1 MLDIRTLYITLSLL
15 VLVMGVAW
23 LLVWRAQPRLPGLAL
38 WALGSL
44 LTGVAT
50 GLLAMRG
57 LITGWLS
64 VVLANVLIVYSQ
76 GLLQYAI
83 ADLAGRPRLRWLV
96 LGATII
102 TIITWP
108 YFWLVMPGN
117 IGIRY
122 AINNGFVGLIFVGLA
137 WTVWSSPNLP
147 RLQVMPF
154 AAMASIHALSSFYRA
169 GDGLL
174 NPVQDFLAPGLGQA
188 VLTLEAVLSAIGCT
202 VGFAVLLGAR
212 LTRDLEQQNEAL
224 TEVIGTQRVL
234 QVQLRTAL
242 TQEAAMRREQQHFIS
257 RISAQFDVPLQ
268 AISCRIE
275 QLRQLP
281 PALHESIAARLDAIT
296 GAARRLRLLIDTFL
310 LDRRI
315 QGGMAEMRQDRV
327 DLSALLADL
336 LREQARPGA
345 RPGAEWRLQFNAPA
359 QAVTARGDAAMLA
372 VVFGNLVDN
381 ALKYSAA
388 DAPVAVTLERND
400 EEAVVTV
407 EDRGIGIPAR
417 DLGAIGRRFFRAT
430 NAANVPGTG
439 LGLFSAGRLIQFH
452 GGRFLVDSAPDR
464 GTRITVHLPLHGAA

>member
-23 LLVWRAQPRLPGLAL
+23 LMVWRAQPRLPGLAL

-57 LITGWLS
+57 LISGWLS
-64 VVLANVLIVYSQ
+64 VVLANILIVYSQ
-76 GLLQYAI
+76 GLLQYSI
-83 ADLAGRPRLRWLV
+83 ADLVGRPRLRWLV

-108 YFWLVMPGN
+108 YFWVVMPEN

-122 AINNGFVGLIFVGLA
+122 AINNGFIALIFTGLA
-137 WTVWSSPNLP
+137 WTAWSSQDLP
-147 RLQVMPF
+147 RLQIMPF
-154 AAMASIHALSSFYRA
+154 AVMASIHAMSSFYRA

-174 NPVQDFLAPGLGQA
+174 NPGQDFLAPGLGQA
-188 VLTLEAVLSAIGCT
+188 VLTLEAVLGAIACT

-212 LTRDLEQQNEAL
+212 LTRDLQQQNEAL

-234 QVQLRTAL
+234 QLQLRTAL

-257 RISAQFDVPLQ
+257 RISAQFDAPLQ
-268 AISCRIE
+268 AINQRAE
-275 QLRQLP
+275 HLRQLSP
-281 PALHESIAARLDAIT
+281 GLRAAIAARLDAIS

-315 QGGMAEMRQDRV
+315 QGGMAEMRQDAV
-327 DLSALLADL
+327 DLAALLGEL
-336 LREQARPGA
+336 LREQA
-345 RPGAEWRLQFNAPA
+345 RPGAEWRLQFNAPDRP
-359 QAVTARGDAAMLA
+359 VTARGDAAMLA

-381 ALKYSAA
+381 ALKYSAV
-388 DAPVAVTLERND
+388 DAPVEVTLERDN

-417 DLGAIGRRFFRAT
+417 DMGAIGRRFFRAA

-452 GGRFLVDSAPDR
+452 GGRFMVDSAPDR
-464 GTRITVHLPLHGAA
+464 GTRITVHLPLHNMA